1 LALHLERL
9 STSGSRLRRR
19 RKTTT
24 RKTPSRRIRM
34 SGHTTTRRR
43 RRRTGKKS
51 KTRRQVGFLLS
62 AASPLNKNERAKLA
76 RELRSGKVKIRNRS

>member
-1 LALHLERL
+1 MALHLERL
-9 STSGSRLRRR
+9 STSGRRLKRRQR
-19 RKTTT
+19 TTT

-34 SGHTTTRRR
+34 SGHRTTRRR

-51 KTRRQVGFLLS
+51 KTRRQVRFLLS
-62 AASPLNKNERAKLA
+62 AVSPLTKNERAKLI